1 MLLTALEP
9 QKSPSR
15 NGLACGWGLG
25 PGPACCW
32 KRTSSPCREGCQAAL
47 LRHAAWQAL
56 LLVEARQTL
65 GVQRGCG

>member
-1 MLLTALEP
+1 MLPTALEP
-9 QKSPSR
+9 RKSPSK
-15 NGLACGWGLG
+15 NGLGCGRGLR

-32 KRTSSPCREGCQAAL
+32 KWTSSPRREGRQAAS

-65 GVQRGCG
+65 GVQRGRG